1 MSVVWVLGAA
11 GGVGSIVCQ
20 NLSKQGW
27 KVIASGRTEEALQ
40 ALNSQID
47 NVEIL
52 PVDAR
57 DEVAMKQAVASIIQT
72 HGRLDAVVVAVGS
85 ILRRPLL
92 LPPRNKCEIQWS
104 KISLPHSTQSDPQL
118 SR

>member
-1 MSVVWVLGAA
+1 MSVAWVLGAA

-27 KVIASGRTEEALQ
+27 KVVGSGRTEETLQ
-40 ALNSQID
+40 ALSSQID
-47 NVEIL
+47 NIEIL

-57 DEVAMKQAVASIIQT
+57 DEVAMKQAVTDIVET

-85 ILRRPLL
+85 ILLRPCLL
-92 LPPRNKCEIQWS
+92 YTSPSPR
-104 KISLPHSTQSDPQL
+104 D
-118 SR
+118 RG

>member
-11 GGVGSIVCQ
+11 GGVGSFVCQ

-27 KVIASGRTEEALQ
+27 KIIGSGRTEETLQ
-40 ALNSQID
+40 ALSSQID

-57 DEVAMKQAVASIIQT
+57 DEVAMKQAVAEIIETQ
-72 HGRLDAVVVAVGS
+72 GRLDAVEDAV
-85 ILRRPLL
+85 
-92 LPPRNKCEIQWS
+92 
-104 KISLPHSTQSDPQL
+104 
-118 SR
+118 